1 MKHDYRADSS
11 SADAQRFI
19 DWLENQAAEHLRRD
33 FGNADATRGS
43 IFLFVNRAC
52 EAGLPDE
59 LLAEVFGRALARAG
73 YGSSEEDAAITCLE
87 AFLGTARA
95 VHGPVAE

>member
-1 MKHDYRADSS
+1 MKHDYRSDPD
-11 SADAQRFI
+11 SADAQQFLH
-19 DWLENQAAEHLRRD
+19 WLEEQAGEHLKRD

-52 EAGLPDE
+52 EAGLPDR
-59 LLAEVFGRALARAG
+59 LIAQIFGRTLARAG

-87 AFLGTARA
+87 AFLGTARI
-95 VHGPVAE
+95 VHGPAA